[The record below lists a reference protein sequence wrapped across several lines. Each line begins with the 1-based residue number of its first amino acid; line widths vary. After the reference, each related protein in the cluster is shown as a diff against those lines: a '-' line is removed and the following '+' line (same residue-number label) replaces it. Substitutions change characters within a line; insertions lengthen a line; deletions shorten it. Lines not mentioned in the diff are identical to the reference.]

1 MSVHSTT
8 APMRSGSAGHVPSVV
23 AVVSDADARWAA
35 WRARGIANDSAVR
48 SHFWL
53 LLSCAAIVVA
63 VLYSLIGR

>member
-8 APMRSGSAGHVPSVV
+8 APMRSGSAGHVPSV

-53 LLSCAAIVVA
+53 LISCAAIVVA
-63 VLYSLIGR
+63 ALYSLIGR